1 MCIRDRYNVVA
12 LLMQQDRATLESDPS
27 GASGLREGGAFV
39 RRFSCCSRRSAPA
52 LLEIKAINSGGLGAE
67 PPGRC
72 LFRFACLSDH
82 RTVSYTH
89 LLLVFVEDL
98 LDELPPPDVA
108 AMIMAIT
115 INITMPIKHPGLLEL
130 DFDGTL
136 YEREGTFR
144 LIDRSHC

>member
-1 MCIRDRYNVVA
+1 MYIPISGKIETISIYTGSPEAA
-12 LLMQQDRATLESDPS
+12 LEVNFD
-27 GASGLREGGAFV
+27 
-39 RRFSCCSRRSAPA
+39 SCCAYPLFA
-52 LLEIKAINSGGLGAE
+52 LCEYEEDG
-67 PPGRC
+67 
-72 LFRFACLSDH
+72 
-82 RTVSYTH
+82 
-89 LLLVFVEDL
+89 LLVFVEDL

-130 DFDGTL
+130 DFDGAL